1 MEVLDVLDQCTRP
14 SLDRFRD
21 TRRKMKELPYVE
33 LQENS
38 IIEVFDE
45 DEGDI
50 KIMVE
55 LGVAEKS
62 KGPKEEALSVAELN
76 AKLEQKMK
84 EDMASAAA
92 ENARKISVIQ
102 RQDGA
107 HPRDAEQ
114 DAGPRPSPTGLP
126 IPPGLPFAVPTAW
139 ALTSRALLP
148 TNATPN
154 AGGESTPS
162 GADEQ
167 HAIPRCHCSCHPR
180 GPWFMNAPS

>member
-1 MEVLDVLDQCTRP
+1 MEVLDVLDQRTRP

-21 TRRKMKELPYVE
+21 TRRKMKKLPYVE

-38 IIEVFDE
+38 IIEVSDE

-50 KIMVE
+50 EIMVE

-76 AKLEQKMK
+76 TKLEQRMK
-84 EDMASAAA
+84 EDMASTAA

-107 HPRDAEQ
+107 HP
-114 DAGPRPSPTGLP
+114 
-126 IPPGLPFAVPTAW
+126 
-139 ALTSRALLP
+139 
-148 TNATPN
+148 
-154 AGGESTPS
+154 
-162 GADEQ
+162 
-167 HAIPRCHCSCHPR
+167 
-180 GPWFMNAPS
+180 